1 MFLLKTKKPEID
13 IDYSSTYKIQVSI
26 EDFMKFDPEQA
37 IKYEQYIRCLRSR
50 VKGLM
55 LKNMKNGFSLEEL
68 IMSGKFDIFGNV
80 IPSAM
85 KDLRFRCEINL

>member
-37 IKYEQYIRCLRSR
+37 IKY
-50 VKGLM
+50 
-55 LKNMKNGFSLEEL
+55 
-68 IMSGKFDIFGNV
+68 
-80 IPSAM
+80 
-85 KDLRFRCEINL
+85 